1 MIIRYNREM
10 YFDHRSLVG
19 LIFEPADLK
28 CETVDAPILHHMT
41 FFGTFSNRKGMMKV
55 TKY

>member
-1 MIIRYNREM
+1 VIIRYNREM

-28 CETVDAPILHHMT
+28 CETVDAPILHQMT